1 MSYIS
6 LFTHIK
12 YSVLILDST
21 NWLIKLQ
28 NWKSILYD
36 IYSPCIG
43 SIWAAPNGIWG
54 NSFAS
59 NKSETDYHP
68 SLIGKLSTC
77 ETNCQI
83 VPGTSKD
90 YRKGSCVFKVR
101 LNLADPNCPLSYFL
115 IDLWMTF
122 NKSDLITL
130 KQGWNGI
137 ENLDHSQL
145 KDFKLQIKFC
155 KGIDV

>member
-1 MSYIS
+1 M
-6 LFTHIK
+6 K
-12 YSVLILDST
+12 D
-21 NWLIKLQ
+21 
-28 NWKSILYD
+28 WKQILYD
-36 IYSPCIG
+36 IYAPEVG
-43 SIWAAPNGIWG
+43 SIWAAPNGIWN

-68 SLIGKLSTC
+68 SLVGKLSTC
-77 ETNCQI
+77 KTICQI

-101 LNLADPNCPLSYFL
+101 LNSVDPSYPISYFL

-122 NKSDLITL
+122 SKSDLMAL

-137 ENLDHSQL
+137 EQLADKQL
-145 KDFKLQIKFC
+145 KDFKQQIKFC

>member
-1 MSYIS
+1 M
-6 LFTHIK
+6 K
-12 YSVLILDST
+12 D
-21 NWLIKLQ
+21 
-28 NWKSILYD
+28 WKQILYD
-36 IYSPCIG
+36 IYSPEVG
-43 SIWAAPNGIWG
+43 SIWAAPNGIWT
-54 NSFAS
+54 NLFAS

-68 SLIGKLSTC
+68 SVVGKVSSC
-77 ETNCQI
+77 KTNCQI

-90 YRKGSCVFKVR
+90 YRKGSCVFKVK
-101 LNLADPNCPLSYFL
+101 LNTIDPTCSLSYFL

-122 NKSDLITL
+122 SKNELLTL

-137 ENLDHSQL
+137 DNFTEQQL